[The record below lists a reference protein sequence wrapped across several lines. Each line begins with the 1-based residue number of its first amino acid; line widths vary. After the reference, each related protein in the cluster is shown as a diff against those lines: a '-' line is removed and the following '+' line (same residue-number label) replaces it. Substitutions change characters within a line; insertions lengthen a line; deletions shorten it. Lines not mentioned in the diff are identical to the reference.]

1 MNFVVN
7 LDADV
12 DFNPASVVAE
22 VLQNVRTILSTRKG
36 AVPLDRDFGISWEYL
51 DRPID
56 VAQMLM
62 RSEIIDAVSKYEPRA
77 TVESVVFEGSA
88 EDALDGILKPKV
100 TISIE

>member
-36 AVPLDRDFGISWEYL
+36 SVPLDRDFGISWEYL
-51 DRPID
+51 DRPIG
-56 VAQMLM
+56 
-62 RSEIIDAVSKYEPRA
+62 RKCCI
-77 TVESVVFEGSA
+77 
-88 EDALDGILKPKV
+88 
-100 TISIE
+100 

>member
-36 AVPLDRDFGISWEYL
+36 SVPLDRDFGISWEYL

-88 EDALDGILKPKV
+88 EDALDGIMKPKV

>member
-36 AVPLDRDFGISWEYL
+36 SVPLDRDFGISWEYL

-88 EDALDGILKPKV
+88 EDALDGILRPKV

>member
-36 AVPLDRDFGISWEYL
+36 SVPLDRDFGISWEYL

>member
-1 MNFVVN
+1 MNFVVK

-36 AVPLDRDFGISWEYL
+36 SVPLDRDFGISWEYL

>member
-7 LDADV
+7 LDNDV
-12 DFNPASVVAE
+12 DFKPVSVEAE
-22 VLQNVRTILSTRKG
+22 ILQNVRTILSTRKG
-36 AVPLDRDFGISWEYL
+36 SVPLDRDFGISWEYL

-77 TVESVVFEGSA
+77 KVESVEFEAST
-88 EDALDGILKPKV
+88 EDVMDGILRPTV

>member
-36 AVPLDRDFGISWEYL
+36 SVPLDRDFGISWEYL

-88 EDALDGILKPKV
+88 EDALDGLSLIH
-100 TISIE
+100 I

>member
-12 DFNPASVVAE
+12 DFNPANVVAE

-36 AVPLDRDFGISWEYL
+36 SVPLDRDFGISWEYL

>member
-7 LDADV
+7 LDNVV
-12 DFNPASVVAE
+12 DFKPVTVVAE
-22 VLQNVRTILSTRKG
+22 ILQNVRTILSTRKG
-36 AVPLDRDFGISWEYL
+36 SVPLDRDFGISWEYL

-77 TVESVVFEGSA
+77 RVESVEFEAST
-88 EDALDGILKPKV
+88 EDVMDGILRPTV